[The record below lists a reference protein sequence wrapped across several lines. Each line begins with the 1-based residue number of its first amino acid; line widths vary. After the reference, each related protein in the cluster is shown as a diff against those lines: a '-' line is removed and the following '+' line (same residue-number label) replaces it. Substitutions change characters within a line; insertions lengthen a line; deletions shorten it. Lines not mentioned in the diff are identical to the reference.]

1 MRHDPAKL
9 REDILRAIEE
19 METFCHAKT
28 FHDFR
33 KDRGLQLIVERE
45 LEIIGEALARLRRDH
60 PDRAGRIHDLDK
72 IIGLRNVLAHGY
84 DILEHEILW
93 DIVENK
99 IPILKRDVQS
109 PAT

>member
-1 MRHDPAKL
+1 MRHNPDKL
-9 REDILRAIEE
+9 REDILRAIAET
-19 METFCHAKT
+19 ETFCRAKA
-28 FHDFR
+28 FYDFQQ
-33 KDRGLQLIVERE
+33 DRGLQLIIERE

-60 PDRAGRIHDLDK
+60 PDLAGRIHDLDK

-99 IPILKRDVQS
+99 IPSLKRDVE
-109 PAT
+109 TMD

>member
-1 MRHDPAKL
+1 MRRNPAKL
-9 REDILRAIEE
+9 CEDILRAVAE
-19 METFCHAKT
+19 MEAFCHAKT

-33 KDRGLQLIVERE
+33 NNRGLQLIVERE

-60 PDRAGRIHDLDK
+60 PKHADQIHDLDK

-99 IPILKRDVQS
+99 IPILKQDIQ
-109 PAT
+109 TMG

>member
-9 REDILRAIEE
+9 YEDILRAVEE
-19 METFCHAKT
+19 METFSHGKT
-28 FHDFR
+28 FHDFQR
-33 KDRGLQLIVERE
+33 DRGLQLIVERE

-60 PDRAGRIHDLDK
+60 PNLGNRIGDMDK

-84 DILEHEILW
+84 DVLEHEILW

-99 IPILKRDVQS
+99 ISILKRDVQ
-109 PAT
+109 ALG